1 MTVNNPS
8 KADASAIEAAKETA
22 ERDSFIKTAGQVADA
37 AKAAAAKNPNQKS
50 LLSKQD
56 QQNIE
61 LINKNPKAVAQI
73 ETMLQDPAI
82 QEAFCYS
89 DNFRSTLLVKMAANN
104 ETQKDIKETKEALNN
119 LNGANAKYDN
129 EEQRQ
134 YFEEKKKIRNI
145 ENEALQ
151 AYERLKNV
159 GSGLIFSGDRVC
171 MTDSLVTLVGLG
183 SNKLG
188 KFGGVFKLLSGFLGQ
203 DRFSSYLALDF
214 ENKRNQDDNSA
225 EAQATASAGQEAIN
239 RLAISGNGNGSRNA

>member
-22 ERDSFIKTAGQVADA
+22 ERESFIKTAGQVADA

-89 DNFRSTLLVKMAANN
+89 DNFRSTLLANAKDGFPGKSVQDLVKMAANN

-188 KFGGVFKLLSGFLGQ
+188 KFGGVFKLLSGFLGSPIPL
-203 DRFSSYLALDF
+203 R
-214 ENKRNQDDNSA
+214 
-225 EAQATASAGQEAIN
+225 
-239 RLAISGNGNGSRNA
+239 